1 MDAINLQSSRDA
13 AALWAYDLV
22 MREDVTCGFRDLVVT
37 ALQMDPVVNEAEQL
51 AVQVV
56 NRVLS
61 DESTILEAKRVLRDA
76 LADQELRNSAKETL
90 WNIVIPW
97 SSQRSTDEVKR
108 NLRAAEDLAASP
120 FLTEEERNF
129 LRSLQLRLKNDGA
142 KRPSA
147 EPSKKSSA
155 STREEPAPAATTT
168 SQEEVHQEAPAD
180 PPATPQAPSTP
191 SPAAPAAPAAPQATQ
206 SPPLKALKGPEE
218 QKLLESAGGAVT
230 PEAQKEI

>member
-1 MDAINLQSSRDA
+1 M
-13 AALWAYDLV
+13 
-22 MREDVTCGFRDLVVT
+22 
-37 ALQMDPVVNEAEQL
+37 
-51 AVQVV
+51 
-56 NRVLS
+56 NRILS

-155 STREEPAPAATTT
+155 STREEPAPATTTT
-168 SQEEVHQEAPAD
+168 SQEEVHQEAAD